1 MVGNKTLHTAIDTA
15 QPDWYRV
22 GGKPYPQGNHQHPG
36 STYTLTIRADTALR
50 GAVARERAG
59 FYAAEARLNN
69 AMAEVREFF
78 ANQTPPGTAYTNS
91 LALDTGSHQRTVEY
105 QIAPVLGKNLA
116 PPSLTLVGQPFA
128 GLYTILSEYTITI
141 LRTDFEQK
149 GLTKQVRNC
158 LNVGVQ
164 LPLKRFLTDDNCP

>member
-1 MVGNKTLHTAIDTA
+1 
-15 QPDWYRV
+15 
-22 GGKPYPQGNHQHPG
+22 
-36 STYTLTIRADTALR
+36 
-50 GAVARERAG
+50 
-59 FYAAEARLNN
+59 
-69 AMAEVREFF
+69 MAEVREFF

-116 PPSLTLVGQPFA
+116 PPSLTPVGQPFA